1 MNRLT
6 ASATHRITGTFQ
18 EHRVALSLFGVT
30 VNDAHAAAAG
40 GPEIE
45 IVAVRDLAAICAE
58 TEHRAAELND
68 DEVKHYT
75 DVVAAFAATGPVLP
89 APVGV
94 VFRSSDSVKRWLELH
109 YSALTEAMSY
119 VENRVAGRVHVWR
132 PGPVA
137 EQEAGADLAAVAAES
152 LRVLRRSAVA
162 TLPLRVEKL
171 TGIVLSAAFL
181 VEQERWKEFTA
192 EVDAQAKLTKNVRF
206 ELTGPFPPYDFVQMQ
221 LGA

>member
-1 MNRLT
+1 M
-6 ASATHRITGTFQ
+6 
-18 EHRVALSLFGVT
+18 ALNLFGVT
-30 VNDAHAAAAG
+30 VNDAHAAQANGAVTDAQ
-40 GPEIE
+40 
-45 IVAVRDLAAICAE
+45 IVVVRDLAAICG
-58 TEHRAAELND
+58 TTDYRAAEP
-68 DEVKHYT
+68 DERVIQRYT
-75 DVVAAFAATGPVLP
+75 DVVAAYAATGPVLP

-94 VFRSSDSVKRWLELH
+94 IFRSSDSVTRWLELH
-109 YSALTEAMSY
+109 YSALSEAMTY
-119 VENRVAGRVHVWR
+119 VENRVAARVHVWR
-132 PGPVA
+132 AGPASEREV
-137 EQEAGADLAAVAAES
+137 GADLAAAAAES

-192 EVDAQAKLTKNVRF
+192 EVDAQAKQSKDVRF

>member
-1 MNRLT
+1 M
-6 ASATHRITGTFQ
+6 
-18 EHRVALSLFGVT
+18 ALNLFGVT
-30 VNDAHAAAAG
+30 VNDAHAARANGAV
-40 GPEIE
+40 PDVE
-45 IVAVRDLAAICAE
+45 IVAVRDLAAFCGK
-58 TEHRAAELND
+58 TEYRAAEPD
-68 DEVKHYT
+68 DRVVQRHT
-75 DVVAAFAATGPVLP
+75 DVVAAYAATGPVLP

-109 YSALTEAMSY
+109 YSALSEAMTF
-119 VENRVAGRVHVWR
+119 VENRVGGRVHVWR
-132 PGPVA
+132 PGPA
-137 EQEAGADLAAVAAES
+137 SEREAGADLAAVAAES

-192 EVDAQAKLTKNVRF
+192 EVDAQAKLAKNVRF

>member
-18 EHRVALSLFGVT
+18 EHRQGLRLFGVT
-30 VNDAHAAAAG
+30 VNDAHAARTDVAD
-40 GPEIE
+40 IE
-45 IVAVRDLAAICAE
+45 IVPVRDLAAICEE
-58 TEHRAAELND
+58 TEHRA
-68 DEVKHYT
+68 DEPGDEEIQRYT
-75 DVVAAFAATGPVLP
+75 EVLAAYAATGPVLP

-94 VFRSSDSVKRWLELH
+94 IFRSSDSVKRWLELH
-109 YSALTEAMSY
+109 YSALSEAMTF

-132 PGPVA
+132 PGPPS
-137 EQEAGADLAAVAAES
+137 EREAGADLAAVAAES
-152 LRVLRRSAVA
+152 LRVLRRAAVA
-162 TLPLRVEKL
+162 TQPLRVEKL

-181 VEQERWKEFTA
+181 VEQPLWKDFKA
-192 EVDAQAKLTKNVRF
+192 EVDAQAKMAPSVRF